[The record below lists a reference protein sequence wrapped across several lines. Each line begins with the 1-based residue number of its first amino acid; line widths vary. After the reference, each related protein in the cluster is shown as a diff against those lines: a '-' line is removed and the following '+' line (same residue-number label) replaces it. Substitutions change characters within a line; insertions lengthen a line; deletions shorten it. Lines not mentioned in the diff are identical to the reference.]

1 MAEDETMDAA
11 DLRARNAANEQK
23 LLSMDARMTALE
35 AWQRQMDIFH
45 ARRDEQFTNMLG
57 RFADLEGKLDKL
69 TSGIGRL
76 IWMIGAAII
85 AGIVAFMLRGGFY
98 MPG

>member
-23 LLSMDARMTALE
+23 LISIDARMTALE

-57 RFADLEGKLDKL
+57 RFKGLEDKLDKL
-69 TSGIGRL
+69 TGGISRL
-76 IWMIGAAII
+76 IWTVGAAFLLAIATFII
-85 AGIVAFMLRGGFY
+85 KGGLNV
-98 MPG
+98 P

>member
-1 MAEDETMDAA
+1 MMDAA

-23 LLSMDARMTALE
+23 ILSMDTRMTALE

-45 ARRDEQFTNMLG
+45 ARRDEQFTNMIS

-69 TSGIGRL
+69 TGGISRL
-76 IWMIGAAII
+76 IWTIGAAFLLAIATFII
-85 AGIVAFMLRGGFY
+85 KGGLNV
-98 MPG
+98 P

>member
-1 MAEDETMDAA
+1 MMDAA

-23 LLSMDARMTALE
+23 LISIDARMSALE

-45 ARRDEQFTNMLG
+45 ARRDEQFTNMIG

-69 TSGIGRL
+69 VGGISRL
-76 IWMIGAAII
+76 IWIIGSAVLLAFVTFII
-85 AGIVAFMLRGGFY
+85 KGGLNV
-98 MPG
+98 P

>member
-1 MAEDETMDAA
+1 MMDAA

-57 RFADLEGKLDKL
+57 RFKGLEDKLDKL
-69 TSGIGRL
+69 TGGISRL
-76 IWMIGAAII
+76 IWTVGAAFLLAIATFII
-85 AGIVAFMLRGGFY
+85 KGGLDV
-98 MPG
+98 G

>member
-1 MAEDETMDAA
+1 MAEDEMMDAA

-23 LLSMDARMTALE
+23 LISIDARMSALE

-45 ARRDEQFTNMLG
+45 ARRDEQFTNMIG

-69 TSGIGRL
+69 TGGISRL
-76 IWMIGAAII
+76 IWIIGTAVI
-85 AGIVAFMLRGGFY
+85 GVAVTFVLKGGLDV
-98 MPG
+98 P